1 MKDSK
6 PVIGLDSLLDWM
18 RCPMRTYWRKKISG
32 PVFEYGSLLRFMLLN
47 TLKAEYREAGSALR
61 LDPARQASDIWEYL
75 LNLHDFPNPAYMVRK
90 MIEFY
95 SLRTRCLEQ
104 IKNRYSDSTG
114 LLDLSHWWS
123 IGLVFDPEY
132 YRLRDEINAFQHL
145 LGFPDWETVKTYLR
159 EAEFYPFTLADTF
172 CDYMGGV
179 NNVFTLHKIPE
190 TNIQFNAKAYLDLED
205 ITLEV
210 RFDILWRRERAYKK
224 KDMNLKPGLV
234 AEQLVPNSVLSVPD
248 EVLWERIQMRD
259 IRLPLIGVIFRDEEG
274 DEFRLDSLT
283 CITLPVSGGTSAWKE
298 TGFTYDR
305 KTREKILSDL
315 NYFGQNYLFSEKQ
328 ELFIPNSL
336 IVTESCAEC
345 SFVKDCLNTDSGPSP
360 EWAEEADMKTTELF
374 SSFWDTFEKKLQS
387 CENRIDAMDCLIEA
401 FRFLKENP
409 SPRLIGAISNAAAN
423 MKQDFAGKRKGYLH
437 AQA

>member
-1 MKDSK
+1 MKNSK
-6 PVIGLDSLLDWM
+6 PVIELDSLLDWI
-18 RCPMRTYWRKKISG
+18 RCPMRTYWRKKKTG
-32 PVFEYGSLLRFMLLN
+32 PVFDYGSLLRLMLLN

-61 LDPARQASDIWEYL
+61 LDPVRQTSDIWEYL
-75 LNLHDFPNPAYMVRK
+75 LNLHDFPNPAYTVRK

-104 IKNRYSDSTG
+104 IKSRYSDSTG

-159 EAEFYPFTLADTF
+159 EAEFHPFTLADTF

-179 NNVFTLHKIPE
+179 NVFSQHKIPE
-190 TNIQFNAKAYLDLED
+190 TNIRFNAKAYLDLED

-210 RFDILWRRERAYKK
+210 RFDILWRREKEYKK
-224 KDMNLKPGLV
+224 NNLNLKPGLV
-234 AEQLVPNSVLSVPD
+234 AEQFVPNSVFTGPD
-248 EVLWERIQMRD
+248 QILWERIQMRD
-259 IRLPLIGVIFRDEEG
+259 IRLPLIGVDYRNEKG
-274 DEFRLDSLT
+274 SAFRLDSLN
-283 CITLPVSGGTSAWKE
+283 CITLPVAGGSSSWRESGFA
-298 TGFTYDR
+298 YDR
-305 KTREKILSDL
+305 KAREKILSDL
-315 NYFGQNYLFSEKQ
+315 NYFGQNYLFSRKQ
-328 ELFIPNSL
+328 DLFIPNNL
-336 IVTESCAEC
+336 IVTESCAAC
-345 SFVKDCLNTDSGPSP
+345 SFVKDCLDKESGSSP
-360 EWAEEADMKTTELF
+360 EWAEEADMKTAELF
-374 SSFWDTFEKKLQS
+374 SSFWTAFEEKLQT

-409 SPRLIGAISNAAAN
+409 SPRLIGAVCNAAEN
-423 MKQDFAGKRKGYLH
+423 MKHDLAGKQKGDLH